1 MPRPGDGRGNTA
13 EWTRLHELQRELRV
27 EIGRATDPEERARLQ
42 HQLVDARLA
51 LAQLDGEGANG
62 NAPEAEAAP
71 ADEAAG
77 PAQDEPSP
85 DKPANHE
92 PAPGDPA
99 TNGAAKGKPLAP
111 TGAPASDDDDSEIDD
126 LIDALTGAGTVPL
139 KPTPARAPMSW
150 RTVATAVGVVGILL
164 SVGLSWL
171 AFNRTSP
178 GTDVEA
184 GATSTTTGSLGVNDD
199 LEADIRAV
207 LTAVGLDSI
216 EVEATDGMVHLRGTV
231 PTAGD
236 FDTATRAAGALL
248 PPGVTL
254 DTSALTVG
262 EATAQAASAS
272 PEQQARATAFQAE
285 LYRILASTPLIFDVG
300 ASELTPL
307 HQRILNSAALVVNAY
322 PELPVTVVGYTD
334 GQGDPEA
341 NRQLSLQRSEA
352 VKAYLQAQGVDGNR
366 LTVEARGEGTSTGSA
381 DLASLERRVELEVA
395 MPGTTPPADAG
406 KLRIGV
412 VAPSA
417 ANDMA
422 FTQSMVDAVN
432 LLASE
437 RGNVEVDISDK
448 LFVPADAA
456 TAVRRYADDGYDLV
470 IAHGVEFGPELTKIV
485 KDHPGTTFAWGT
497 AVDTFGLPN
506 LYAYDAAAEQGGY
519 VMGAMSQMLSAHQ
532 VIGVVGPLEVGD
544 AKRYVNGFS
553 AGAKSVVPTTTVL
566 VDYTGS
572 FGDIALSAE
581 TATKDVGLGA
591 DVLTG
596 TGEMVVGAISVAQ
609 ANGALWFGTQA
620 SQASLAPQNV
630 VASQIYRWEVVLR
643 PIVADIDANVQQG
656 RSLVADIA
664 NGGLVIEYNPTYA
677 LAPDIKAKA
686 DDLVNRI
693 VAGTLVAPRG

>member
-1 MPRPGDGRGNTA
+1 MPQPGDGRDHTA
-13 EWTRLHELQRELRV
+13 EWTRLHELQRDLRV
-27 EIGRATDPEERARLQ
+27 QIGNTTDPEERARLQ

-51 LAQLDGEGANG
+51 LAQLDSAEAGPESDATPADPPQNG
-62 NAPEAEAAP
+62 PAPTPAEPAAP
-71 ADEAAG
+71 ASA
-77 PAQDEPSP
+77 
-85 DKPANHE
+85 
-92 PAPGDPA
+92 PA
-99 TNGAAKGKPLAP
+99 TETVALAP
-111 TGAPASDDDDSEIDD
+111 TGAPPADDDEASEIDD

-139 KPTPARAPMSW
+139 KPNPPARPTVSW

-171 AFNRTSP
+171 AFNRTSS
-178 GTDVEA
+178 GSDVEA
-184 GATSTTTGSLGVNDD
+184 GATSTTAGAEGDVNDG
-199 LEADIRAV
+199 LEADIRSV
-207 LTAVGLDSI
+207 LAAVGLDSI
-216 EVEATDGMVHLRGTV
+216 EVEAADGMVHLRGSV
-231 PTAGD
+231 PTAAD
-236 FDTATRAAGALL
+236 LDTAARATQALL
-248 PPGVTL
+248 PDGVAL
-254 DTSALTVG
+254 DTSGLTVG
-262 EATAQAASAS
+262 GTTAQAASTT

-300 ASELTPL
+300 ASQLTPL
-307 HQRILNSAALVVNAY
+307 HQRILNSAALVLNAY

-341 NRQLSLQRSEA
+341 NRQLSLARAEA
-352 VKAYLQAQGVDGNR
+352 VKAYLQAQGVDGAR
-366 LTVEARGEGTSTGSA
+366 LTTEARGEGTSTGSA

-395 MPGTTPPADAG
+395 MPGTTPPANAG
-406 KLRIGV
+406 KIRIGV

-456 TAVRRYADDGYDLV
+456 AAVRRYADEGYDLV
-470 IAHGVEFGPELTKIV
+470 IAHGVEFGPELTTIV
-485 KDHPGTTFAWGT
+485 KDHPATTFAWGT

-532 VIGVVGPLEVGD
+532 VIGVIGPLEVGD
-544 AKRYVNGFS
+544 AKRYVNGFK
-553 AGAKSVVPTTTVL
+553 AGAQSTVPTTTVL

-572 FGDIALSAE
+572 FGDIALAAE
-581 TATKDVGLGA
+581 AATKDVGLGA

-609 ANGALWFGTQA
+609 ANGALWFGTQS

-643 PIVADIDANVQQG
+643 PIVADIDAGIQQG
-656 RSLVADIA
+656 RSLVADLG
-664 NGGLVIEYNPTYA
+664 NGGLVIEYNPGYT
-677 LAPDIKAKA
+677 LAPEVKAKG
-686 DDLVNRI
+686 DELVNRI
-693 VAGTLVAPRG
+693 VAGTLVPPKG

>member
-1 MPRPGDGRGNTA
+1 MPQPGDGRDPTA
-13 EWTRLHELQRELRV
+13 EWTRLHELQRQLRIEMGTV
-27 EIGRATDPEERARLQ
+27 TDPEERARLQ
-42 HQLVDARLA
+42 HRLVDARLA
-51 LAQLDGEGANG
+51 LAQLDSQKVG
-62 NAPEAEAAP
+62 AEA
-71 ADEAAG
+71 
-77 PAQDEPSP
+77 
-85 DKPANHE
+85 
-92 PAPGDPA
+92 PA
-99 TNGAAKGKPLAP
+99 TVDPRPSAALAAEAGHD
-111 TGAPASDDDDSEIDD
+111 TGDTETAGDSEIDD

-139 KPTPARAPMSW
+139 KPRLPPRPAMSW
-150 RTVATAVGVVGILL
+150 RTVAAAAGVAGIVL

-171 AFNRTSP
+171 AFNRSAP
-178 GTDVEA
+178 GTDLEA
-184 GATSTTTGSLGVNDD
+184 GATSTTTGAQGDLNED

-207 LTAVGLDSI
+207 LTAVGLDTV
-216 EVEATDGMVHLRGTV
+216 EVEAADGMVHLRGSV
-231 PTAGD
+231 PTPAD
-236 FDTATRAAGALL
+236 LDTATRAAQALL
-248 PPGVTL
+248 PQGVAL

-262 EATAQAASAS
+262 EATAQAASSS
-272 PEQQARATAFQAE
+272 PEGQARAAAFQAE

-300 ASELTPL
+300 ASQLTPL

-334 GQGDPEA
+334 GQGEPEA
-341 NRQLSLQRSEA
+341 NRQLSLQRAEA
-352 VKAYLQAQGVDGNR
+352 VKAYLQTQGVDGTR
-366 LTVEARGEGTSTGSA
+366 LTTEARGEGTSTGSA

-406 KLRIGV
+406 QLRIGV

-437 RGNVEVDISDK
+437 RGNVKVDISDK

-456 TAVRRYADDGYDLV
+456 AAVRRYADDGYDLV
-470 IAHGVEFGPELTKIV
+470 IAHGVEFGPELTDIV
-485 KDHPGTTFAWGT
+485 KDHPDTTFAWGT

-544 AKRYVNGFS
+544 AKRYVNGFR
-553 AGAKSVVPTTTVL
+553 AGAQSMVPTTTVL

-572 FGDIALSAE
+572 FGDIALAAE
-581 TATKDVGLGA
+581 TATRDVGLGA

-630 VASQIYRWEVVLR
+630 VASQVYRWEVVLR
-643 PIVADIDANVQQG
+643 PVVADIDAGVQQG
-656 RSLVADIA
+656 RGLVADIA
-664 NGGLVIEYNPTYA
+664 NGGLVIEYNPGYA
-677 LAPDIKAKA
+677 LAPEVKAKG
-686 DDLVNRI
+686 DELVNQI
-693 VAGTLVAPRG
+693 VAGTLVPPRG

>member
-1 MPRPGDGRGNTA
+1 VPQAGDGRDHAA
-13 EWTRLHELQRELRV
+13 EWTRLHELQRELRI
-27 EIGRATDPEERARLQ
+27 EIGKATDPEERARLQ

-51 LAQLDGEGANG
+51 LAQLQSAGPPEGEPA
-62 NAPEAEAAP
+62 
-71 ADEAAG
+71 ADEATAPVAVDTPPAAG
-77 PAQDEPSP
+77 TADHNGTAGNNGT
-85 DKPANHE
+85 ANHNGT
-92 PAPGDPA
+92 AGNNGIG
-99 TNGAAKGKPLAP
+99 TNDE
-111 TGAPASDDDDSEIDD
+111 TDDEDSEIDE
-126 LIDALTGAGTVPL
+126 LIDALTGAVPL
-139 KPTPARAPMSW
+139 KPNPVRTPVSW
-150 RTVATAVGVVGILL
+150 RTVATAVGVVGIVL

-171 AFNRTSP
+171 AFNRTSSS
-178 GTDVEA
+178 GADVEA
-184 GATSTTTGSLGVNDD
+184 GATSTTVGAEGDVNDD

-216 EVEATDGMVHLRGTV
+216 DVEATEGTVHLRGSV
-231 PTAGD
+231 PTAAD
-236 FDTATRAAGALL
+236 LDTADRAARALL
-248 PPGVTL
+248 PDGVTL
-254 DTSALTVG
+254 DTSALIVG
-262 EATAQAASAS
+262 EATAQAASTS

-300 ASELTPL
+300 SSQLTPL

-341 NRQLSLQRSEA
+341 NRQLSLQRAEA

-366 LTVEARGEGTSTGSA
+366 LTPEARGEGTSTGSA

-406 KLRIGV
+406 TLRIGV

-417 ANDMA
+417 SNDMA
-422 FTQSMVDAVN
+422 FSQSMVDAVN

-437 RGNVEVDISDK
+437 RGNMEVDISDK

-456 TAVRRYADDGYDLV
+456 AAVRRYADEGYDLV
-470 IAHGVEFGPELTKIV
+470 IAHGVEFGPELTAIV
-485 KDHPGTTFAWGT
+485 KDHPDTTFAWGT

-532 VIGVVGPLEVGD
+532 VIGVVGPIEVGD
-544 AKRYVNGFS
+544 AKRYVKGFE

-572 FGDIALSAE
+572 FGDIALAAE
-581 TATKDVGLGA
+581 TATGQVGLGA

-643 PIVADIDANVQQG
+643 PIVADLDAGVQQG
-656 RSLVADIA
+656 RSLVADMA
-664 NGGLVIEYNPTYA
+664 NGGLVIEYNPEYA
-677 LAPDIKAKA
+677 LAPEIKAKG
-686 DDLVNRI
+686 DELVNQI
-693 VAGTLVAPRG
+693 VAGTLVAPKD

>member
-1 MPRPGDGRGNTA
+1 MPRPGEGRGNAA
-13 EWTRLHELQRELRV
+13 EWTRLHELQRKLRI
-27 EIGRATDPEERARLQ
+27 EIGGATDPEERARLQ
-42 HQLVDARLA
+42 HRLVDARLA
-51 LAQLDGEGANG
+51 LAQLDSDGADDE
-62 NAPEAEAAP
+62 APAADETPTTP
-71 ADEAAG
+71 ADESTV
-77 PAQDEPSP
+77 PAPDEP
-85 DKPANHE
+85 ARNE
-92 PAPGDPA
+92 PAA
-99 TNGAAKGKPLAP
+99 SGAAPGKPLAP
-111 TGAPASDDDDSEIDD
+111 TGAPASDDEDTEIDD

-139 KPTPARAPMSW
+139 KPTPVRAPMSW
-150 RTVATAVGVVGILL
+150 RTVATAVAVVGILL

-184 GATSTTTGSLGVNDD
+184 GATSTTTGAEGGINDD

-207 LTAVGLDSI
+207 LAAVGLDSI
-216 EVEATDGMVHLRGTV
+216 QVEVADGIAHLRGSV
-231 PTAGD
+231 ATAAD
-236 FDTATRAAGALL
+236 LDTATRATQALL
-248 PPGVTL
+248 PEGVTL

-262 EATAQAASAS
+262 DATVLAASTS

-322 PELPVTVVGYTD
+322 PELPVTIVGYTD

-366 LTVEARGEGTSTGSA
+366 LTVEARGEGTSSGSA

-417 ANDMA
+417 SNDLA

-437 RGNVEVDISDK
+437 RGNVEVDVSDK

-456 TAVRRYADDGYDLV
+456 AAVRRYADDGYDLV

-544 AKRYVNGFS
+544 AKRYVKGFE
-553 AGAKSVVPTTTVL
+553 AGARSVVPTTTVL

-572 FGDIALSAE
+572 FGDIGLAAE
-581 TATKDVGLGA
+581 AATKDVGLGA

-620 SQASLAPQNV
+620 SQSSLAPQNV

-643 PIVADIDANVQQG
+643 PIVADLDANVQQG

-664 NGGLVIEYNPTYA
+664 NGGLVIEYNPGYA
-677 LAPDIKAKA
+677 LAPEIKAKG
-686 DDLVNRI
+686 DDLVNQI
-693 VAGTLVAPRG
+693 VAGTLVPPRG

>member
-1 MPRPGDGRGNTA
+1 MPQPGDSRDNTA

-27 EIGRATDPEERARLQ
+27 EIGNTTDPEERARLQ
-42 HQLVDARLA
+42 HRLVDARLA
-51 LAQLDGEGANG
+51 LAQLDSEKNVAEP
-62 NAPEAEAAP
+62 AAAPSDVTEVPEAP
-71 ADEAAG
+71 
-77 PAQDEPSP
+77 
-85 DKPANHE
+85 
-92 PAPGDPA
+92 
-99 TNGAAKGKPLAP
+99 PLAP
-111 TGAPASDDDDSEIDD
+111 TGAPAADDGADSEIDD

-139 KPTPARAPMSW
+139 KPTLPPRPPMSW

-171 AFNRTSP
+171 AFNRTSS
-178 GTDVEA
+178 GADVDA
-184 GATSTTTGSLGVNDD
+184 SATSTTLGAEGDINED

-207 LTAVGLDSI
+207 LTAVGLGSI
-216 EVEATDGMVHLRGTV
+216 DVEAIGSTVHLRGSV
-231 PTAGD
+231 PTAAD
-236 FDTATRAAGALL
+236 VETATGAAQALL
-248 PPGVTL
+248 PDGVTL
-254 DTSALTVG
+254 DASALTVG
-262 EATAQAASAS
+262 ETTVLAASTS

-285 LYRILASTPLIFDVG
+285 LYRILASTPLIFDLG

-322 PELPVTVVGYTD
+322 PELAVTVVGYTD

-341 NRQLSLQRSEA
+341 NHQLSLRRAEA
-352 VKAYLQAQGVDGNR
+352 VKAYLQGQGVDGNR
-366 LTVEARGEGTSTGSA
+366 LTTEARGEGTSTGSA

-437 RGNVEVDISDK
+437 RGNTEVDVSDK
-448 LFVPADAA
+448 LFVPAEAA
-456 TAVRRYADDGYDLV
+456 AAVRRYADEGYDLV
-470 IAHGVEFGPELTKIV
+470 IAHGVEFGPELTDIV
-485 KDHPGTTFAWGT
+485 RDHPDTTFAWGT

-532 VIGVVGPLEVGD
+532 VIGVVGPIEVGD
-544 AKRYVNGFS
+544 AKRYVNGFQ
-553 AGAKSVVPTTTVL
+553 AGAKSAVPTTTVL

-572 FGDIALSAE
+572 FGDIALAAE
-581 TATKDVGLGA
+581 AATTDVGLGA

-643 PIVADIDANVQQG
+643 PIVADIDAGARQG
-656 RSLVADIA
+656 RSLVADMA
-664 NGGLVIEYNPTYA
+664 NGGLVIEYNPGYA
-677 LAPDIKAKA
+677 LAPDVKAKG
-686 DDLVNRI
+686 DELVNRI

>member
-1 MPRPGDGRGNTA
+1 MPQPGDGRGDAA

-27 EIGRATDPEERARLQ
+27 RIGNATDAEERARLQ

-51 LAQLDGEGANG
+51 LAQLDSQTPAEPASAEPKLDQQ
-62 NAPEAEAAP
+62 APNEPEPAEPPPADSTETAP
-71 ADEAAG
+71 AER
-77 PAQDEPSP
+77 
-85 DKPANHE
+85 
-92 PAPGDPA
+92 
-99 TNGAAKGKPLAP
+99 KPLVP
-111 TGAPASDDDDSEIDD
+111 TGAPADDQAEDSEIDD

-139 KPTPARAPMSW
+139 KPNLPPRPAMSW

-184 GATSTTTGSLGVNDD
+184 GATSTTTGAEGGVNDD

-207 LTAVGLDSI
+207 LAAVGLDRI
-216 EVEATDGMVHLRGTV
+216 EVEAADDVVHLRGSV
-231 PTAGD
+231 PTAAD
-236 FDTATRAAGALL
+236 LDTATRASQALL
-248 PPGVTL
+248 PDGVTL

-262 EATAQAASAS
+262 EATAQAASTS

-300 ASELTPL
+300 ASQLTPL
-307 HQRILNSAALVVNAY
+307 HQRILNSAALVLNAY

-341 NRQLSLQRSEA
+341 NRQLSLARAEA
-352 VKAYLQAQGVDGNR
+352 VKAYLQTQGVDGNR
-366 LTVEARGEGTSTGSA
+366 LTTEARGEGTSTGSA

-417 ANDMA
+417 RNDLA

-456 TAVRRYADDGYDLV
+456 AAVRRYADDGYDLV
-470 IAHGVEFGPELTKIV
+470 IAHGVEFGPELTAIV
-485 KDHPGTTFAWGT
+485 KDHPATTFAWGT

-544 AKRYVNGFS
+544 AKRYVNGFK
-553 AGAKSVVPTTTVL
+553 AGAQSADPKTTVL

-572 FGDIALSAE
+572 FGDIALAAE
-581 TATKDVGLGA
+581 TATKHVGLGA

-596 TGEMVVGAISVAQ
+596 TGEMVVGAISVTQ
-609 ANGALWFGTQA
+609 ANGALWFGTQS

-643 PIVADIDANVQQG
+643 PIVADLDAGIQQG
-656 RSLVADIA
+656 RSLVADLG
-664 NGGLVIEYNPTYA
+664 NGGLVIEYNPGYA
-677 LAPDIKAKA
+677 LAPEVKAKA
-686 DDLVNRI
+686 DELVNRI
-693 VAGTLVAPRG
+693 VAGTLAPPRG

>member
-13 EWTRLHELQRELRV
+13 EWTRLHELQRELRI

-51 LAQLDGEGANG
+51 LAQLDPG
-62 NAPEAEAAP
+62 NADGEAPAADPAP

-77 PAQDEPSP
+77 PAP
-85 DKPANHE
+85 DD
-92 PAPGDPA
+92 PAPGDPT
-99 TNGAAKGKPLAP
+99 TNGAATGKPLAP
-111 TGAPASDDDDSEIDD
+111 TGAPASDDDSEIDD

-139 KPTPARAPMSW
+139 KPTPARPPVSW

-184 GATSTTTGSLGVNDD
+184 GATSTTTGTQGINDD

-216 EVEATDGMVHLRGTV
+216 EVEAADGTVHLRGSV
-231 PTAGD
+231 PTAAD
-236 FDTATRAAGALL
+236 LDTATRAAEALL
-248 PPGVTL
+248 PAGVTL

-366 LTVEARGEGTSTGSA
+366 LMVEARGEGTSTGSA

-437 RGNVEVDISDK
+437 RGNVEVDVSDK

-456 TAVRRYADDGYDLV
+456 TAVRGYADDGYDLV

-553 AGAKSVVPTTTVL
+553 AGAKSLDPTTTVL

-572 FGDIALSAE
+572 FGDIALAAE
-581 TATKDVGLGA
+581 AATKDVGLGA

-643 PIVADIDANVQQG
+643 PIVADLDANVQQG

-677 LAPDIKAKA
+677 LAPDIKARA
-686 DDLVNRI
+686 DDLVNQI
-693 VAGTLVAPRG
+693 VAGTLVPPRG